1 MSIEGLVG
9 STGPDELTGNRTL
22 NTIWGIEGH
31 YTINGGDTGDNLIGG
46 NGNDE
51 LNGEDGGDFLDGQA
65 GTDELDGGTGNDV
78 CFNGET
84 HTSCET
90 IGATALGPA
99 VTAQGPPEAMR
110 ASGFGT
116 SRSPIRLMRPM
127 RPRYNW
133 LAFVGPG

>member
-31 YTINGGDTGDNLIGG
+31 YTINGGDTSDNLIGG

-84 HTSCET
+84 KPTRAVKQSGQQPLGRLSQPRVRRRRC
-90 IGATALGPA
+90 ARRALGHPA
-99 VTAQGPPEAMR
+99 A
-110 ASGFGT
+110 
-116 SRSPIRLMRPM
+116 RS
-127 RPRYNW
+127 
-133 LAFVGPG
+133 A